1 MPGSVQERYKNPYTT
16 GSFGLDKGSVCGRNQ
31 GQTMLPNL
39 NKSTPLS
46 PENKMRYYGKI
57 SQPNNALSPAMQ
69 LRYAKKSV
77 CDNAY
82 PYTKITTTG
91 NRAQRLPNVSTSKA
105 GRALTRGTN
114 ENNYMYQKNANVKT
128 DASIDIINSTLETR
142 INTNEDEPQSILNY
156 ITVPPGQ

>member
-16 GSFGLDKGSVCGRNQ
+16 GSFGLEKGSVCGRNQ
-31 GQTMLPNL
+31 GKTMLPNL
-39 NKSTPLS
+39 NKLTPFS
-46 PENKMRYYGKI
+46 PENTMSHYRKV

-114 ENNYMYQKNANVKT
+114 ANVKSTHCTNRAT
-128 DASIDIINSTLETR
+128 DASIDIMNSTLATR
-142 INTNEDEPQSILNY
+142 INTNEDEPQSTLN
-156 ITVPPGQ
+156 I